1 MLLSIFQRSTPNA
14 FVECFGQ
21 SHQRLLVPASFK
33 SAIVWP
39 LLKKTGLDKDVMK
52 NYRPVSNLPF
62 VSKVLEK
69 VVESRPENHLT
80 SNNLYE
86 RVQSA
91 YRACHS
97 IETALLHV
105 HAGTKHSL
113 NDMFTMLVMTV
124 ARLSRHD
131 FNNDVG
137 RGSSLQDL
145 L

>member
-1 MLLSIFQRSTPNA
+1 VNTSFK
-14 FVECFGQ
+14 EC
-21 SHQRLLVPASFK
+21 SVPASFK

-69 VVESRPENHLT
+69 VVESRLENHLT

-86 RVQSA
+86 CVQSA

-97 IETALLHV
+97 IETALLRV
-105 HAGTKHSL
+105 HHDISVAL
-113 NDMFTMLVMTV
+113 DNNCCAALLMLDLV
-124 ARLSRHD
+124 
-131 FNNDVG
+131 
-137 RGSSLQDL
+137 SSL
-145 L
+145 